1 MAAASFLD
9 RVRSALS
16 AHYDVLQEQGRGG
29 MATVFR
35 ARDRKHD
42 RLMAIKL
49 LHPELAEAVGSE
61 RFLQEVR
68 ITARL
73 NHPHILPL
81 LDSGS
86 ALWFCRWP
94 LKLQR
99 LSCALGLILAA
110 TPLSAQVHYH
120 PDGQPWS
127 QRASEGPDAVV
138 PGWYYNLGRTGLRVE
153 LVAEAPTHLVVRH
166 VFANSAAAG
175 RVEVGDHIVGVDGKR
190 FATPH
195 RNGYGMEVFGPQ
207 GPIFDFAQ
215 ALEACQSR
223 AREGRIALLLERPV
237 QPGGGNSGGGK
248 SSGDKSG
255 GGKSGVGTSDS
266 VTLSIGTRYGEFEP
280 GFPATCEKSAMILD
294 ELLQHLLAAQHDDG
308 SFGDPVV
315 DTFAPLA
322 LLASDK
328 PEHRTAV
335 ERNASY
341 HARTTKAVDE
351 DSLINWRYMTAAIV
365 LSEYHAATGEA
376 WVLKELE
383 EVRDFLMYS
392 QYMSLA
398 QVNPRVKE
406 SHPDSYPTSAA
417 EQHGGWGHNPGFE
430 GYGPI
435 AMLTGQGVL
444 ALSLMHHCGVTIDRE
459 RLAAATAFLQRGSG
473 SNGYLWY
480 ADEVAGDKDWADMG
494 RTGAAGIALELH
506 PWPDAATKARARIHS
521 LLIGEKP
528 LSFPDTHASPIMG
541 MGYAALAA
549 HIDAANWRK
558 LMDANRWWFT
568 LAQCA
573 DGTFYYQ
580 PNRDNAGYGGD
591 SRLSASAVTAFIF
604 SIPKGNLLI
613 TGKRRGK

>member
-1 MAAASFLD
+1 M
-9 RVRSALS
+9 
-16 AHYDVLQEQGRGG
+16 G
-29 MATVFR
+29 MASLR
-35 ARDRKHD
+35 NRRG
-42 RLMAIKL
+42 IC
-49 LHPELAEAVGSE
+49 E
-61 RFLQEVR
+61 
-68 ITARL
+68 
-73 NHPHILPL
+73 
-81 LDSGS
+81 
-86 ALWFCRWP
+86 
-94 LKLQR
+94 R
-99 LSCALGLILAA
+99 LSRALGLILAA
-110 TPLSAQVHYH
+110 TPLSAQVDYD

-127 QRASEGPDAVV
+127 QRASEGPAAVV
-138 PGWYYNLGRTGLRVE
+138 PGWYYNLGQTGLRVE
-153 LVAEAPTHLVVRH
+153 LVADAPTHLVVRH

-215 ALEACQSR
+215 ALEACQSK

-237 QPGGGNSGGGK
+237 HP
-248 SSGDKSG
+248 G
-255 GGKSGVGTSDS
+255 GGKSGGGTSDS

-280 GFPATCEKSAMILD
+280 GFPASCKKSTMILD
-294 ELLQHLLAAQHDDG
+294 ELLQYLLAAQRDDG

-315 DTFAPLA
+315 DTFAPLT
-322 LLASDK
+322 LLASGK

-335 ERNASY
+335 ERNARY

-383 EVRDFLMYS
+383 EVRDFLISS

-398 QVNPRVKE
+398 QVNPSVKE

-417 EQHGGWGHNPGFE
+417 EQHGGWGHYPGFE

-444 ALSLMHHCGVTIDRE
+444 ALSLMHHCGVAIDRE

-494 RTGAAGIALELH
+494 RTGAAGIALKLH

-573 DGTFYYQ
+573 DGMFYYQ
-580 PNRDNAGYGGD
+580 PNRDNTGYGGD